1 MKMYKITMRDN
12 YLENQEIQLHEKIV
26 DTLEEASEVYREIF
40 EHVKNLIVEVLKLM
54 LALDEQQADVLQQ
67 IIDVVNEIEVNEG
80 LELDARGERFL
91 FADENRIEFT
101 LAGKEISLKVEKTV
115 DVDLKYKNYIF
126 DLYGTLIDI
135 HTDEEDENL
144 WKALAKYYRDRGAN
158 YRASGI
164 HTGYLKYVKEELKK
178 SEEIQVEKVFRKL
191 FEKKGVEVS
200 DEVVLET
207 CRFFRDTSTEYLKLY
222 PWSLPILEKLK
233 ANGKKVFLLSNA
245 QRSFTYHEMEKLDI
259 VKYFDAIYISSDYG
273 VKKPNVNFFK
283 TLIEKEGLDVSK
295 CLMLGNDQTC
305 DILGAQGMGMDT
317 WYVHTNCSPEY
328 TKDVK
333 ATYEFL

>member
-1 MKMYKITMRDN
+1 LKNKIIKSCVFV
-12 YLENQEIQLHEKIV
+12 LFIV
-26 DTLEEASEVYREIF
+26 
-40 EHVKNLIVEVLKLM
+40 IV
-54 LALDEQQADVLQQ
+54 
-67 IIDVVNEIEVNEG
+67 IISG
-80 LELDARGERFL
+80 YFL
-91 FADENRIEFT
+91 FNPIAKVGNETVNVYELIRYT
-101 LAGKEISLKVEKTV
+101 LKNPSYELERLANNTAFDKVISE
-115 DVDLKYKNYIF
+115 
-126 DLYGTLIDI
+126 
-135 HTDEEDENL
+135 
-144 WKALAKYYRDRGAN
+144 A
-158 YRASGI
+158 
-164 HTGYLKYVKEELKK
+164 
-178 SEEIQVEKVFRKL
+178 
-191 FEKKGVEVS
+191 GVEVS